1 MIDLVSYFEDF
12 KFELIVL
19 SKPVAAGTES
29 TSSLATV
36 RDLLL
41 FLRSG
46 EYSFWL
52 RVVETSFILF
62 SIEAVA
68 IRYEMW
74 LELARS
80 IAFFP

>member
-1 MIDLVSYFEDF
+1 MSYFEDF

-19 SKPVAAGTES
+19 SNPVAAGMES

-41 FLRSG
+41 ILRSG

-68 IRYEMW
+68 IRYEIW
-74 LELARS
+74 LELALS